1 MTPSSNKP
9 LARHLTA
16 LGAWALAFGCAVG
29 WDSFV
34 LPWTTFLPKAGPLG
48 SILGLLVGGTVM
60 LAIAWN
66 IHFMENHVRKP
77 GGIYAY
83 AAETFGADHGF
94 LCAWF
99 LAFAYIA
106 ICWMDA
112 AVLAFFIQHA
122 WGFGSWFGI
131 HYNIAGYEV
140 GVGHIVLSSAALATA
155 CAICCRRRLSAR
167 VQTVMALLFCA
178 GIAVCFMAVAAGH
191 HGGLR
196 TMGPAFAPGGGS
208 AIFQVAALVAISPW
222 LFVGFEAVA
231 QSSDEFRFSRRK
243 LFAVMAAAIA
253 TVVAAYILLTLLPAL
268 GPGVATGKGNWP
280 DAVAFL
286 ASGEGRSVA
295 ENIPF
300 ETASRSFPI
309 GKGGLMVTFLTFIAA
324 IFTNL
329 VGNSFAASRIV
340 ASLSDDAALPPWFG
354 RRNSDGAPRNA
365 ILVIAVLSV
374 FVLALGETLV
384 GIVVDI
390 AITSVCVTYAYVS
403 AAAFKIARAKRNR
416 ETMATGLFGVGV
428 SVALMLEF
436 FLSDLASDD
445 GRMSALTCFILVFW
459 CVAGQLAFYLA
470 FRRDRNHRFGR
481 SPLVWNAL
489 FGVIILLSLMWVR
502 KATNDTTRNALENV
516 VAFHT
521 SAHSGTGE
529 VNGDDIRKVLQTDR
543 EAMNRS
549 IMANNLVQA
558 GITVLSL
565 LISFALFSVMRR
577 RERELEREKAKA
589 KSFFFSSVSHDI
601 RTPLNAI
608 IGFSEIL
615 KAGPETEA
623 EREQAV
629 DAILV
634 SGKTLLGLIN
644 DVLDLSKL
652 ESGKMQIVPE
662 PTDCPRL
669 LRELMDAFRVSG
681 GKPGLELRCRVG
693 DMPPLMLDPQRLR
706 QIVFNLVGNAVKFTE
721 TGFIEL
727 RASYDRPRGAESGV
741 FRLEV
746 EDTGCGIAPENLKRL
761 GAAYVQV
768 GSKHSNS
775 AGTGLGLAICR
786 QLADAMGGELG
797 MESTLGRGSTFWVT
811 VPGIRIAP
819 SPETEPAMATA
830 PDAAQRKE
838 VGGHPVRR
846 ILLVDDWQVNRM
858 VFQAL
863 LKSLGDF
870 QITMASD
877 GREALDKLTAP
888 GAAPFDIVFT
898 DMWMPNMDGEG
909 LVKAI
914 RANPAIASL
923 RVIVVTADV
932 ELRNKAAAM
941 GFDGVLFKPITSAEV
956 RKILNPAG

>member
-1 MTPSSNKP
+1 
-9 LARHLTA
+9 
-16 LGAWALAFGCAVG
+16 
-29 WDSFV
+29 
-34 LPWTTFLPKAGPLG
+34 
-48 SILGLLVGGTVM
+48 
-60 LAIAWN
+60 
-66 IHFMENHVRKP
+66 
-77 GGIYAY
+77 
-83 AAETFGADHGF
+83 
-94 LCAWF
+94 
-99 LAFAYIA
+99 
-106 ICWMDA
+106 
-112 AVLAFFIQHA
+112 
-122 WGFGSWFGI
+122 
-131 HYNIAGYEV
+131 
-140 GVGHIVLSSAALATA
+140 
-155 CAICCRRRLSAR
+155 
-167 VQTVMALLFCA
+167 
-178 GIAVCFMAVAAGH
+178 
-191 HGGLR
+191 
-196 TMGPAFAPGGGS
+196 
-208 AIFQVAALVAISPW
+208 
-222 LFVGFEAVA
+222 
-231 QSSDEFRFSRRK
+231 
-243 LFAVMAAAIA
+243 MAAAIA
-253 TVVAAYILLTLLPAL
+253 TVVAAYVLLTLLPAL

-354 RRNSDGAPRNA
+354 RRNSDGAPCNA

-403 AAAFKIARAKRNR
+403 AAAFKIARAKRNWA
-416 ETMATGLFGVGV
+416 TMATGLFGVVV

-445 GRMSALTCFILVFW
+445 GRMSALTCLILVFW

-521 SAHSGTGE
+521 SAHSGMGE

-589 KSFFFSSVSHDI
+589 KIFFFSSVSHDI

-693 DMPPLMLDPQRLR
+693 DMPPLMLDPQRPGEPEATRRRLR
-706 QIVFNLVGNAVKFTE
+706 PGRLEALQQRRHGP
-721 TGFIEL
+721 
-727 RASYDRPRGAESGV
+727 RARHLPAARRRHGRRTRHGIHPRPRLDVLGDGSRHPDRPVPRDGTGHGHRPRRGAAEGGRRTPRPAHPPCR
-741 FRLEV
+741 RL
-746 EDTGCGIAPENLKRL
+746 
-761 GAAYVQV
+761 
-768 GSKHSNS
+768 
-775 AGTGLGLAICR
+775 AGEPHGL
-786 QLADAMGGELG
+786 
-797 MESTLGRGSTFWVT
+797 
-811 VPGIRIAP
+811 
-819 SPETEPAMATA
+819 
-830 PDAAQRKE
+830 
-838 VGGHPVRR
+838 
-846 ILLVDDWQVNRM
+846 
-858 VFQAL
+858 
-863 LKSLGDF
+863 
-870 QITMASD
+870 
-877 GREALDKLTAP
+877 P
-888 GAAPFDIVFT
+888 GAAQEPGRLPDHH
-898 DMWMPNMDGEG
+898 G
-909 LVKAI
+909 LG
-914 RANPAIASL
+914 RP
-923 RVIVVTADV
+923 
-932 ELRNKAAAM
+932 
-941 GFDGVLFKPITSAEV
+941 
-956 RKILNPAG
+956 